1 MVLEFEA
8 GNPGQMPMRTR
19 KAASPGHVLVATP
32 EQQRKASR
40 LLDILDQ
47 RVVRTG
53 WHTFEPEKP
62 GSSPE

>member
-1 MVLEFEA
+1 MVLEFKA
-8 GNPGQMPMRTR
+8 GNPGPTPMRTR
-19 KAASPGHVLVATP
+19 KASPGHVLVATP

-47 RVVRTG
+47 RVARTG

-62 GSSPE
+62 SS